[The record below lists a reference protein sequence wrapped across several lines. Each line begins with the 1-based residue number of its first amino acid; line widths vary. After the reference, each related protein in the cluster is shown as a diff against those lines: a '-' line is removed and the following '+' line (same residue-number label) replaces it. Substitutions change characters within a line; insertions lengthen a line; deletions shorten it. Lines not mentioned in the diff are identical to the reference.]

1 MTSQTTT
8 ADGLTGRNVPLEAMP
23 FNQAIGLR
31 WAMAS
36 LFLDIIET
44 LVLAEII
51 FFDSWR
57 SGLGE
62 GWGLLEYY
70 WVVMIGATIF
80 QAIGI
85 GLVTQLGWYR
95 IGGVLQIIASTTQV
109 IKVDGLI
116 GVVGG
121 MKAYRYGKAKAAGET
136 VPQPNTQ

>member
-1 MTSQTTT
+1 MTTETSDTKDT
-8 ADGLTGRNVPLEAMP
+8 ALGSVPEQSIP

-31 WAMAS
+31 WAIAS

-62 GWGLLEYY
+62 GWGILEYY
-70 WVVMIGATIF
+70 WIVMIGATIF

-85 GLVTQLGWYR
+85 GLVTKLGWYR
-95 IGGVLQIIASTTQV
+95 TGGVLQIIASATQL
-109 IKVDGLI
+109 IKVDGII
-116 GVVGG
+116 GVIGG
-121 MKAYRYGKAKAAGET
+121 LRAYRYGKARAAGEP
-136 VPQPNTQ
+136 VPEPNE